1 MENKDIA
8 RKYWELV
15 VEEFVDSLNC
25 RDYEEEIELT
35 DDLKNEIVKNLFE
48 DDEMWL
54 KIDETIEWYLF
65 HSINKKI

>member
-8 RKYWELV
+8 REYWELV

-35 DDLKNEIVKNLFE
+35 DELKNEIVKNLFE

-65 HSINKKI
+65 HSINK

>member
-15 VEEFVDSLNC
+15 VEEFVDSLNW

>member
-8 RKYWELV
+8 REYWELV

-25 RDYEEEIELT
+25 RDYEEENELT
-35 DDLKNEIVKNLFE
+35 DELKNEIVKNLFE

-65 HSINKKI
+65 HSINK